1 MVSNFSMAGKLGD
14 FLHAMFAVKHISQHK
29 NTKANV
35 YMYDIGWE
43 FGINNTHAE
52 LKPILEQ
59 QDYINELHISDGPLK
74 KSIDLGGYIN
84 SPWLY
89 QSCWSDIYSRT
100 FNFPITGDYK
110 WISWN
115 KLNPELQ
122 GKVLIQRKANDM
134 RNNQFPYRDIID
146 HYGRE
151 NVVFISSSE
160 NDYNQFPFNNEI
172 EFYKVTT
179 LDEWFTT
186 INSAGLVIANLSAP
200 AVMASALDK
209 PRIIELPDRGDRAHY
224 IGEEKYSKNA
234 YWFLTSQI
242 HNI

>member
-1 MVSNFSMAGKLGD
+1 
-14 FLHAMFAVKHISQHK
+14 
-29 NTKANV
+29 
-35 YMYDIGWE
+35 
-43 FGINNTHAE
+43 
-52 LKPILEQ
+52 
-59 QDYINELHISDGPLK
+59 
-74 KSIDLGGYIN
+74 
-84 SPWLY
+84 
-89 QSCWSDIYSRT
+89 
-100 FNFPITGDYK
+100 
-110 WISWN
+110 
-115 KLNPELQ
+115 
-122 GKVLIQRKANDM
+122 M

-146 HYGRE
+146 HYGKE

-160 NDYNQFPFNNEI
+160 NDYNEFPFNNEI